1 MTEDNGI
8 VVKQSLI
15 HYDDDPA
22 RPPPKLEV
30 GLLAWLRQNLFG
42 SPADIVV
49 SILMSILVLALV
61 IGFFDWAIRSA
72 NWFAIINNQ
81 RLFMM
86 ERFERSLEWRLGL
99 TVLLSALLTGVS
111 FAAWARKSLVRMLT
125 IITLAALVL
134 MAVLPALINATIP
147 QPNSYL
153 TSGNIDI
160 IDRASSLTPQK
171 NLAFIAQAGE
181 TVSIHLAQEEV
192 ADVETLSN
200 LAGFSDRAANAL
212 ANAASNRLTQIES
225 TRETFDRMVSR
236 ELTEALEERTR
247 LAIRTFSR
255 TNDMQASTFE
265 YIGYLG
271 DYFTASEASIAELKA
286 WLKRLRE
293 GLNGLGN
300 PEDAI
305 QAAASVVD
313 DAVANLTADDPMTGE
328 VQAAYMELTAAV
340 QGSAQIE
347 DLGEQLI
354 LDLSE
359 DLIGQPNQANEN
371 EDLIQPVKWEEQF
384 LREMFVRLLTPQ
396 SVVDIYDLGQT
407 PMQVAIHD
415 AETFEIL
422 AEGVVSRAGETVSYQ
437 IPRDGWY
444 ILSKDAA
451 AGDAGTGILAV
462 RGIFPIVERT
472 LSASESQFVRLT
484 DNELEIFG
492 SRPQID
498 GKDAPIIALIDNQFR
513 GLRDLPT
520 YLVHF
525 IPLFLEQIEVLLL
538 PCFITVAWGYI
549 LGRALAHLL
558 GEQTLFN
565 SNNSRVTVLAAATS
579 PLLIL
584 LVYFALLGGN
594 GGIDDLP
601 ALILKF
607 AAAFGTVLLVQRVEA
622 WLNRTNTGD
631 AAEASITRLLIYGWG
646 IYPFAMYLLASGVG
660 GLSGAAIGSM
670 AGGLIWLLLMYFIG
684 LGFVGNAGYLLLIG
698 GFFLQ
703 IAQGYVINV
712 VWENWTA
719 DAISSLLIWI
729 VLAVVG
735 VGLGLLGFARRGS
748 IDANAKRI
756 GYLLSC
762 LVFIFIFANTNL
774 LSISGDGSA
783 ATMVAVAAA
792 LWLGWMF
799 FSGTLHWSS
808 SRITIGLLLMTYFW
822 MQTWTSVDR
831 WSTIY
836 FIIWLGA
843 GALAFKRGERAQGDK
858 LKWKRDT
865 NGPILYRYPERMM
878 GAITLAWFLV
888 LLVIPSIVL
897 GLESQG
903 VLQASPHDLMPLSDK
918 RLWGG
923 LMLTMQLTILGIGA
937 SFPIGLLLA
946 LGRRSN
952 LTVVKYTCI
961 VYIETVRGVPLIT
974 ILFMAVLMVPLI
986 DPTLASVENAVRAW
1000 VGITLFSAA
1009 YLAENV
1015 RGGLQSLDTGQTEA
1029 AQAIGLSGWQ
1039 TTLYISLPQALRAV
1053 IPALVGQFISLF
1065 KDTSLVFIVGLAEI
1079 TGIAYRVVAQP
1090 EFLQRRQETFLY
1102 VAIIYFVF
1110 SYIMS
1115 YISRRVEATG
1125 SGAARAQ
1132 QL

>member
-1 MTEDNGI
+1 MADNSSQNL
-8 VVKQSLI
+8 KQSI
-15 HYDDDPA
+15 INYDDDPA
-22 RPPPKLEV
+22 RPPPTLEV
-30 GLLAWLRQNLFG
+30 GLPAWLRQNLFG

-49 SILMSILVLALV
+49 SILMAIMVLVLLV
-61 IGFFDWAIRSA
+61 GFFDWAIRSA
-72 NWFAIINNQ
+72 NWFVIINNQ

-86 ERFERSLEWRLGL
+86 ERFERSMEWRLAL
-99 TVLLSALLTGVS
+99 TVLFSALLTGVS
-111 FAAWARKSLVRMLT
+111 FAAWARKSLRMLT
-125 IITLAALVL
+125 LVALAALVL
-134 MAVLPALINATIP
+134 VAALPTLIRATIA

-160 IDRASSLTPQK
+160 IDRASSLKPQK

-181 TVSIHLAQEEV
+181 TVSLRLARDEV

-200 LAGFSDRAANAL
+200 LSGFSDRAANAL
-212 ANAASNRLTQIES
+212 ANAANNRLEQIEL
-225 TRETFDRMVSR
+225 TGLTFDRMLSR

-247 LAIRTFSR
+247 LAIRTFTR
-255 TNDMQASTFE
+255 TNDMEASTYN

-271 DYFTASEASIAELKA
+271 DALSGPDASIAAMKA
-286 WLKRLRE
+286 WLKRLDE
-293 GLNGLGN
+293 AVKALGDA
-300 PEDAI
+300 EDAI
-305 QAAASVVD
+305 LAAASAVD
-313 DAVANLTADDPMTGE
+313 DALANLTAEDQLTD
-328 VQAAYMELTAAV
+328 QARAALLDLTTAL
-340 QGSAQIE
+340 QSSQQIE
-347 DLGEQLI
+347 DLGEQLV

-359 DLIGQPNQANEN
+359 DLIGKPDQADED
-371 EDLIQPVKWEEQF
+371 EDLIQPVQWEALF
-384 LREMFVRLLTPQ
+384 LRDMFVRLLTPQ
-396 SVVDIYDLGQT
+396 SVIRTYDLGQS
-407 PMQVAIHD
+407 PMQVAIRD
-415 AETFEIL
+415 AETFAVL
-422 AEGVVSRAGETVSYQ
+422 AEGTVGLAGESVSYV
-437 IPRDGWY
+437 IPGDGWY

-451 AGDAGTGILAV
+451 AGEEGTGILAA

-484 DNELEIFG
+484 DNELAIFG

-498 GKDAPIIALIDNQFR
+498 GKDAPIAALIDNQYR

-520 YLVHF
+520 YLAHF

-538 PCFITVAWGYI
+538 PCFITVAWGYA
-549 LGRALAHLL
+549 LGRAAAHLL
-558 GEQTLFN
+558 GEQTVFN
-565 SNNSRVTVLAAATS
+565 SNSSRATVLAAAMS

-584 LVYFALLGGN
+584 LAYFALFDGMESIGGFAA
-594 GGIDDLP
+594 I
-601 ALILKF
+601 ALKI
-607 AAAFGTVLLVQRVEA
+607 AAAFATALLVRRVEA
-622 WLNRTNTGD
+622 WLNRANSGEE
-631 AAEASITRLLIYGWG
+631 AEGSITKLLIYGWG
-646 IYPFAMYLLASGVG
+646 VYPFAMYLLASGVG

-670 AGGLIWLLLMYFIG
+670 VGGLLWLLLMYFIG
-684 LGFVGNAGYLLLIG
+684 LSFIGNTGFMLLIG

-703 IAQGYVINV
+703 IAQAHVINV

-719 DAISSLLIWI
+719 DPISSLLIW
-729 VLAVVG
+729 LALAIVG
-735 VGLGLLGFARRGS
+735 VGLGLLGYARRGG

-756 GYLLSC
+756 GYLVSC
-762 LVFIFIFANTNL
+762 AVFLFIFANTNQV
-774 LSISGDGSA
+774 SAGAGSVVS
-783 ATMVAVAAA
+783 MIAVAMV
-792 LWLGWMF
+792 LWLAWMF

-808 SRITIGLLLMTYFW
+808 NRVIIGLLLMTFIW
-822 MQTWTSVDR
+822 MQPWTQVDR
-831 WSTIY
+831 WSSIY
-836 FIIWLGA
+836 FIIWLAA
-843 GALAFKRGERAQGDK
+843 GALAFKRGENAQGDM
-858 LKWKRDT
+858 LKWKREQS
-865 NGPILYRYPERMM
+865 GPVLYRSPGRTM
-878 GAITLAWFLV
+878 GALTLAWFIV
-888 LLVIPSIVL
+888 LIIIPSIVL
-897 GLESQG
+897 GMDSRG
-903 VLQASPHDLMPLSDK
+903 MLQASPQDLLPLSDK

-952 LTVVKYTCI
+952 LTVVKYTCV

-1000 VGITLFSAA
+1000 VGITMFSAA

-1015 RGGLQSLDTGQTEA
+1015 RGGLQSLDRGQTEA
-1029 AQAIGLSGWQ
+1029 AQAIGLSGWH
-1039 TTLYISLPQALRAV
+1039 TTLYILLPQALRAV

>member
-1 MTEDNGI
+1 MAEDKGRGI
-8 VVKQSLI
+8 RQSII
-15 HYDDDPA
+15 HYDDEPA
-22 RPPPKLEV
+22 QPPPTLEV
-30 GLLAWLRQNLFG
+30 GVLAWLRQNLFG
-42 SPADIVV
+42 SPADIAV
-49 SILMSILVLALV
+49 SILMSILVVALV
-61 IGFFDWAIRSA
+61 VGFFDWAIRSA
-72 NWFAIINNQ
+72 NWFTIINNQ

-86 ERFERSLEWRLGL
+86 ERFERSMEWRLGL

-111 FAAWARKSLVRMLT
+111 FAAWARMAAARMLT
-125 IITLAALVL
+125 VITLAALAL
-134 MAVLPALINATIP
+134 MAVLPPLINATIP
-147 QPNSYL
+147 QPKSYL
-153 TSGNIDI
+153 TAGNVDI

-212 ANAASNRLTQIES
+212 GNAARNRLAQIEL

-247 LAIRTFSR
+247 LGIRTFSR
-255 TNDMQASTFE
+255 TNDMDASTSE

-271 DYFTASEASIAELKA
+271 DYFTGPEASIAELKT
-286 WLKRLRE
+286 WLKRLGE
-293 GLNGLGN
+293 ALDGLDNR
-300 PEDAI
+300 EDAI
-305 QAAASVVD
+305 DAAASAVD
-313 DAVANLTADDPMTGE
+313 NAVANLTADDPMTPE
-328 VQAAYMELTAAV
+328 ARAAFMDLTAAL
-340 QGSAQIE
+340 QSSPQIE
-347 DLGEQLI
+347 DLGERLI

-359 DLIGQPNQANEN
+359 DLIGQPDQPDEN
-371 EDLIQPVKWEEQF
+371 EVLIQPVEWEEQF

-407 PMQVAIHD
+407 AMQVAIHD
-415 AETFEIL
+415 ADTFEIL
-422 AEGVVSRAGETVSYQ
+422 AAGIVSQAGETVSYQ

-451 AGDAGTGILAV
+451 AGEAGTGILGA

-525 IPLFLEQIEVLLL
+525 IPLFLEQVEALLL
-538 PCFITVAWGYI
+538 PFFITVAWGYI

-565 SNNSRVTVLAAATS
+565 SRNSRATVLAAATL

-584 LVYFALLGGN
+584 LAYFALLGDSGA
-594 GGIDDLP
+594 IADLP
-601 ALILKF
+601 AVFLKI
-607 AAAFGTVLLVQRVEA
+607 AAAFGTVLLCRRVET
-622 WLNRTNTGD
+622 WLNRANSGD
-631 AAEASITRLLIYGWG
+631 GAEASITRLLIYGWS
-646 IYPFAMYLLASGVG
+646 IYPFVMYLLASGVG

-670 AGGLIWLLLMYFIG
+670 AGGLIWLLLMYYIG
-684 LGFVGNAGYLLLIG
+684 LSFMGNAGYLLLIG

-703 IAQGYVINV
+703 IAQSHVINI

-719 DAISSLLIWI
+719 DAISSVVIWI
-729 VLAVVG
+729 VLALVG
-735 VGLGLLGFARRGS
+735 VGLGWLGFARRGS

-774 LSISGDGSA
+774 LSVGGAGSA
-783 ATMVAVAAA
+783 AGIMAVAVA

-808 SRITIGLLLMTYFW
+808 NRVIVGLLLMTYFW
-822 MQTWTSVDR
+822 MQSWTLVDR
-831 WSTIY
+831 WSSIY

-843 GALAFKRGERAQGDK
+843 GALAFKRGESAQGDE
-858 LKWKRDT
+858 LKWKRDE
-865 NGPILYRYPERMM
+865 GGASARMM
-878 GAITLAWFLV
+878 SAITLAWFIV
-888 LLVIPSIVL
+888 LLIVPSIVL

-903 VLQASPHDLMPLSDK
+903 ALQASAHDLLPLSDK

-1000 VGITLFSAA
+1000 VGITMFSAA

-1039 TTLYISLPQALRAV
+1039 TTLYILLPQALRAV

>member
-1 MTEDNGI
+1 MADSKGMDLN
-8 VVKQSLI
+8 QSI
-15 HYDDDPA
+15 INYDEEPV
-22 RPPPKLEV
+22 RPPPTLEV
-30 GLLAWLRQNLFG
+30 GLPAWLRQNLFG

-49 SILMSILVLALV
+49 SILMSILVLVLV
-61 IGFFDWAIRSA
+61 VGFFDWAVRTA
-72 NWFAIINNQ
+72 NWFTIINNQ

-86 ERFERSLEWRLGL
+86 ERFESSMEWRLAL

-111 FAAWARKSLVRMLT
+111 FAAWGRKLLRMLT
-125 IITLAALVL
+125 MVALATLVL
-134 MAVLPALINATIP
+134 VAVLPSLINATIT
-147 QPNSYL
+147 QPKSYL

-160 IDRASSLTPQK
+160 IDRASALKPQK

-181 TVSIHLAQEEV
+181 TVSLELARDEV

-200 LAGFSDRAANAL
+200 LSGFSDRAANAL
-212 ANAASNRLTQIES
+212 GNAASNRLDQIEL
-225 TRETFDRMVSR
+225 TGLTFDRMLSR

-247 LAIRTFSR
+247 LAIRTFTR
-255 TNDMQASTFE
+255 TNDMEAST
-265 YIGYLG
+265 YDYMGYLG
-271 DYFTASEASIAELKA
+271 DYFSAADASIAELKA
-286 WLKRLRE
+286 WLKRLDE
-293 GLNGLGN
+293 AVAGLEE
-300 PEDAI
+300 PEAAI
-305 QAAASVVD
+305 QAAASAVD
-313 DAVANLTADDPMTGE
+313 DAVANLTAADQMTAE
-328 VQAAYMELTAAV
+328 ARAALQELTAAL
-340 QGSAQIE
+340 QSSQQIE
-347 DLGEQLI
+347 DLGERLI

-359 DLIGQPNQANEN
+359 DLIGQPDQADED
-371 EDLIQPVKWEEQF
+371 EDLIRPVNWEALF
-384 LREMFVRLLTPQ
+384 LRDMFVRLLTPQ
-396 SVVDIYDLGQT
+396 SVIAIYDLGQS
-407 PMQVAIHD
+407 PMQVAIRD
-415 AETFEIL
+415 AETFEVL
-422 AEGVVSRAGETVSYQ
+422 AGGLVGLAGESVSYE

-451 AGDAGTGILAV
+451 EGQEGTGILAA
-462 RGIFPIVERT
+462 RGIYPIVERT

-498 GKDAPIIALIDNQFR
+498 GKDAPIAALIDNQYR

-525 IPLFLEQIEVLLL
+525 IPLFLEQIELLLL
-538 PCFITVAWGYI
+538 PFFITVAWGYA
-549 LGRALAHLL
+549 LGRAVAHLL
-558 GEQTLFN
+558 GEQTVFN
-565 SNNSRVTVLAAATS
+565 SNNSRASVLAAGMS

-584 LVYFALLGGN
+584 LAYFAFLDGN
-594 GGIDDLP
+594 DALDGLP
-601 ALILKF
+601 AIVLKTL
-607 AAAFGTVLLVQRVEA
+607 AAFATALLVQRVEG
-622 WLNRTNTGD
+622 WLQRANSGEE
-631 AAEASITRLLIYGWG
+631 AEGTITRLLIYGWG
-646 IYPFAMYLLASGVG
+646 VYPFAMYLMASGIG

-670 AGGLIWLLLMYFIG
+670 AGGLLWLLLMYFIG
-684 LGFVGNAGYLLLIG
+684 LNFLGGAGYMLLIG

-703 IAQGYVINV
+703 IAQGYVINI

-719 DAISSLLIWI
+719 EPISSVLFWI
-729 VLAVVG
+729 ILAIVG
-735 VGLGLLGFARRGS
+735 VGLGILGFARRGG

-756 GYLLSC
+756 GYLASC
-762 LVFIFIFANTNL
+762 VVFIFIFTNTNL
-774 LSISGDGSA
+774 VSAGGDGSA
-783 ATMVAVAAA
+783 ATMVAIAIV

-808 SRITIGLLLMTYFW
+808 NRVIIGLLLLTFLW
-822 MQTWTSVDR
+822 MQTWTHVDR
-831 WSTIY
+831 WSTVY
-836 FIIWLGA
+836 FIIWLAG
-843 GALAFKRGERAQGDK
+843 GALAFKRGEQAQGDK
-858 LKWKRDT
+858 LKWKRDESA
-865 NGPILYRYPERMM
+865 PLLYRYPGRTM
-878 GAITLAWFLV
+878 GALALAWFIV
-888 LLVIPSIVL
+888 LLVIPSFVL
-897 GLESQG
+897 GLEAQG
-903 VLQASPHDLMPLSDK
+903 ALRASPHDLLPLSDK

-946 LGRRSN
+946 LGRRSK
-952 LTVVKYTCI
+952 LTVVKYTCV

-1000 VGITLFSAA
+1000 VGITMFSAA

-1015 RGGLQSLDTGQTEA
+1015 RGGLQSLDRGQTEA

-1039 TTLYISLPQALRAV
+1039 TTLYILLPQALRAV

>member
-1 MTEDNGI
+1 MAEDKGI
-8 VVKQSLI
+8 GVKQSII
-15 HYDDDPA
+15 HYDDEPA

-61 IGFFDWAIRSA
+61 IGFFDWAIRTA
-72 NWFAIINNQ
+72 NWFTIINNQ

-86 ERFERSLEWRLGL
+86 ERFERSLEWRLAL

-111 FAAWARKSLVRMLT
+111 FAAWARQSVVRMLT

-134 MAVLPALINATIP
+134 MAVLPPLINATIP
-147 QPNSYL
+147 QPKSYL
-153 TSGNIDI
+153 TSGNVDI

-171 NLAFIAQAGE
+171 HLAFIAQAGE
-181 TVSIHLAQEEV
+181 TVSIQLAQEEV

-212 ANAASNRLTQIES
+212 GNAARNRLTQIELTS
-225 TRETFDRMVSR
+225 ETFDRMVSR

-293 GLNGLGN
+293 ALNGLGN

-305 QAAASVVD
+305 QAAASAVEA
-313 DAVANLTADDPMTGE
+313 AVANLTAADPMTAE
-328 VQAAYMELTAAV
+328 ARAAFMELTAAV
-340 QGSAQIE
+340 QSSAQIE
-347 DLGEQLI
+347 ELGERLI

-359 DLIGQPNQANEN
+359 DLIGQPDQADED

-407 PMQVAIHD
+407 PMQVAIHN
-415 AETFEIL
+415 AETFEIV

-451 AGDAGTGILAV
+451 AGETGTGILAV

-492 SRPQID
+492 LRPQIE

-538 PCFITVAWGYI
+538 PFFITVAWGYI

-565 SNNSRVTVLAAATS
+565 SNNSRATVLAAATS

-584 LVYFALLGGN
+584 LAYFALLGGN
-594 GGIDDLP
+594 GAMDGLP
-601 ALILKF
+601 AMILRI
-607 AAAFGTVLLVQRVEA
+607 AAAFGTVLLLQRVEA
-622 WLNRTNTGD
+622 WLNRRNAGD
-631 AAEASITRLLIYGWG
+631 EAEASITRLLIYGWG

-684 LGFVGNAGYLLLIG
+684 LGFIGNAGYLLLIV

-712 VWENWTA
+712 VWENWTV
-719 DAISSLLIWI
+719 DAISSVLIWI
-729 VLAVVG
+729 ALALVG
-735 VGLGLLGFARRGS
+735 VGLGLLGFVRRGS

-774 LSISGDGSA
+774 LSLSGDGSA

-808 SRITIGLLLMTYFW
+808 NRIIVGLLLMTYFW

-831 WSTIY
+831 WSSIY

-858 LKWKRDT
+858 LKWKRDAS
-865 NGPILYRYPERMM
+865 GPILYRYPERMM
-878 GAITLAWFLV
+878 GAIALAWFIV
-888 LLVIPSIVL
+888 LLIIPSIVL

-903 VLQASPHDLMPLSDK
+903 ALQVSPQDLLPLSDK

-1000 VGITLFSAA
+1000 VGITMFSAA

-1029 AQAIGLSGWQ
+1029 AQAIGLSGWH
-1039 TTLYISLPQALRAV
+1039 TTLYILLPQALRAV